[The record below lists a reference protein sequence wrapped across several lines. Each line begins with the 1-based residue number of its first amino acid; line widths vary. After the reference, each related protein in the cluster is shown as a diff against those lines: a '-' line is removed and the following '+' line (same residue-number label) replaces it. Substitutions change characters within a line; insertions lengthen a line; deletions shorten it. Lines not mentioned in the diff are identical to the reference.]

1 MIIMTITIR
10 VDSADTHQDPV
21 FHHSRRVAAPVVDG
35 RRSVE
40 VAPVDGRR
48 AAEPAAVATS

>member
-48 AAEPAAVATS
+48 AAEPAAVETS